1 MSTYPR
7 YAIYYVPDADS
18 ALARFGAGL
27 LGYDAFSGE
36 GLPFPADV
44 IAGIPDWAD
53 LTNDPRKYGF
63 HATLKAPFSL
73 ATGKA
78 EADLVAACDAF
89 AAAARAI
96 PAIAPVVRVISGF
109 IAVVPAAPSADLST
123 LAQNCVEAFDG
134 FRAPMTSGDR
144 ARRNPAAL
152 TARQI
157 EQLDRFGYPYV
168 LKDFRFHMTLT
179 GRLPLPRSAAVL
191 TMLQAR
197 FATLGLTS
205 LHIDR
210 IALFRQD
217 GPTSRFQII
226 RQITLS

>member
-1 MSTYPR
+1 MTTYPR
-7 YAIYYVPDADS
+7 YAIYYVPDVDS

-44 IAGIPDWAD
+44 IAEIPDWAD
-53 LTNDPRKYGF
+53 LTSDPRKYGF

-73 ATGKA
+73 APGKTEA
-78 EADLVAACDAF
+78 ELVAACEAF
-89 AAAARAI
+89 AAAARTI

-123 LAQNCVEAFDG
+123 LAQDCVEAFDG

-152 TARQI
+152 TARQV

-179 GRLPLPRSAAVL
+179 GRLPPPRNATVL

-205 LHIDR
+205 LRIDR
-210 IALFRQD
+210 VALFRQD

-226 RQITLS
+226 QQIALS

>member
-1 MSTYPR
+1 MTSYPR

-27 LGYDAFSGE
+27 LGYDAFCGE

-44 IAGIPDWAD
+44 IAEIPDWAD
-53 LTNDPRKYGF
+53 LTSDPRKYGF

-73 ATGKA
+73 APGKTEA
-78 EADLVAACDAF
+78 ELVAACEAF
-89 AAAARAI
+89 AAAARTI

-123 LAQNCVEAFDG
+123 LAQDCVEAFDG

-152 TARQI
+152 TARQV

-179 GRLPLPRSAAVL
+179 GRLPPPRSATVL

-205 LHIDR
+205 LRIDR
-210 IALFRQD
+210 VALFRQD

-226 RQITLS
+226 QQIALS

>member
-1 MSTYPR
+1 MTTYPR
-7 YAIYYVPDADS
+7 YAIYYAPDADS

-36 GLPFPADV
+36 DLPFPADV
-44 IAGIPDWAD
+44 IAEMPDWAD

-73 ATGKA
+73 VPSKTEA
-78 EADLVAACDAF
+78 ELITACDAF
-89 AAAARAI
+89 AAMARTI
-96 PAIAPVVRVISGF
+96 PAITPVVRTISGF

-123 LAQNCVEAFDG
+123 LAQDCVEAFDG
-134 FRAPMTSGDR
+134 FRAPMTSEDR
-144 ARRNPAAL
+144 ARRTPAAL
-152 TARQI
+152 TARQA

-179 GRLPLPRSAAVL
+179 GRLPPPRSAAVL
-191 TMLQAR
+191 TVLQAR

-205 LHIDR
+205 LRIDR
-210 IALFRQD
+210 IALFRQ
-217 GPTSRFQII
+217 GTPTSRFQVI
-226 RQITLS
+226 RQIALS

>member
-1 MSTYPR
+1 
-7 YAIYYVPDADS
+7 VPDADS

-27 LGYDAFSGE
+27 LGYDAFSGK
-36 GLPFPADV
+36 GLPFPADA

-73 ATGKA
+73 APGKTEA
-78 EADLVAACDAF
+78 ELVAACDAF
-89 AAAARAI
+89 AATVRTI

-109 IAVVPAAPSADLST
+109 IAVVPASPSADLST

-152 TARQI
+152 TARQV

-168 LKDFRFHMTLT
+168 LEDFRFHMTLT
-179 GRLPLPRSAAVL
+179 GRLPPPRSAAVL

-205 LHIDR
+205 LRIDR

-226 RQITLS
+226 RRIALS